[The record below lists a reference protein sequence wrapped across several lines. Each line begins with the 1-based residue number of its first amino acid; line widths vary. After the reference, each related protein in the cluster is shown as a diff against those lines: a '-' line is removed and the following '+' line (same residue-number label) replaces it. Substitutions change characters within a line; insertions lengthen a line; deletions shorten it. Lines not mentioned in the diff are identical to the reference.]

1 MSKTRIIYLIIVL
14 LVLIAACVILVTLVN
29 TTFDKRYEALGIE
42 NSINQMENEVD
53 EELIAEYK
61 SAQNLRLA
69 LNVIIIMTNISVGF
83 ITIHYQI
90 KKEKEIY

>member
-83 ITIHYQI
+83 ITIRHQI

>member
-1 MSKTRIIYLIIVL
+1 MSKTRIIYLITVL
-14 LVLIAACVILVTLVN
+14 LVLITACVMLITLVN

-42 NSINQMENEVD
+42 NSMNQMENEVD

-69 LNVIIIMTNISVGF
+69 LNVIIIITSILVDF
-83 ITIHYQI
+83 ITIHHQI